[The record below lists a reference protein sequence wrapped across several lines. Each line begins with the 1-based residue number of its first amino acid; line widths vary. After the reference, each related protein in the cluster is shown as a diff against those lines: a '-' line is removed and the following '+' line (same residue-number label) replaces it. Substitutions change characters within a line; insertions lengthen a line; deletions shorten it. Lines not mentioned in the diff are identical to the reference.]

1 MRFPARRKDT
11 TMTENSFR
19 AEQVILPS
27 PPYKTCWDWAKFMIL
42 LLFTW
47 VGKHIEVRT
56 FKGISRNS
64 LFGWCYGVNC
74 VLPNSYTEA
83 LIPSTLNET
92 IFGDRVFKEVVK
104 VK

>member
-64 LFGWCYGVNC
+64 AKQIHTGLSHTYVMNGY
-74 VLPNSYTEA
+74 VLPEYCREEK
-83 LIPSTLNET
+83 IVC
-92 IFGDRVFKEVVK
+92 D
-104 VK
+104 